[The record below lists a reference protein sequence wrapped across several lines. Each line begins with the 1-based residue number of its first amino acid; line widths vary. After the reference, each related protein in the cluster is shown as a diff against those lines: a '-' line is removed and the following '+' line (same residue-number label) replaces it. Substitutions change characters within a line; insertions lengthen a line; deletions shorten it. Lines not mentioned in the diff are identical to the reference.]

1 MNELE
6 SIFTKIYS
14 SATWAMGQNDSKS
27 GLGSSNSWTIFIRKY
42 LTQVIKEKNIKSMID
57 TSCGDWF
64 WMKTIK
70 DLLPFYLGI
79 DIVQPIIIENKNLY
93 ENDKIKFLHSDFL
106 SYLKTL
112 PDKSVDL
119 VLCRH
124 TCEHLPTAYNL
135 EFIEEVKRVSTYL
148 LLTTHLTSTVN
159 KNLQIPQESY
169 RPINL
174 NLEPYV
180 SELNNYYVESHYD
193 GPIENFC
200 PEMFIHLYR
209 F

>member
-6 SIFTKIYS
+6 YIFTKIYS
-14 SATWAMGQNDSKS
+14 SSTWAMGQNDSKS
-27 GLGSSNSWTIFIRKY
+27 GLGSSNNWTVFIRKY
-42 LTQVIKEKNIKSMID
+42 LPQVIRDKNIKSMID

-70 DLLPFYLGI
+70 ESLPFYLGI
-79 DIVQPIIIENKNLY
+79 DIVQPVIVENKNLY

-119 VLCRH
+119 VFCRH

-135 EFIEEVKRVSTYL
+135 DFIEEVKRVSTYL

-159 KNLQIPQESY
+159 KNLQIPHDSY
-169 RPINL
+169 RPVNL
-174 NLEPYV
+174 NLQPYV

-200 PEMFIHLYR
+200 PEMFIHLYK

>member
-1 MNELE
+1 MNLE
-6 SIFTKIYS
+6 ENFTNIYNTN
-14 SATWAMGQNDSKS
+14 AWHMGQNDSKS
-27 GLGSSNSWTIFIRKY
+27 GLGSSNNYTIFIRKY
-42 LTQVIKEKNIKSMID
+42 LRDLIKDKNIKSMID

-70 DLLPFYLGI
+70 DSLPFYLGI
-79 DIVQPIIIENKNLY
+79 DIVKDLILKNKTIY

-106 SYLKTL
+106 SHLKTL
-112 PDKSVDL
+112 KDKSVDL

-124 TCEHLPTAYNL
+124 TCEHLPTDYNL
-135 EFIEEVKRVSTYL
+135 EFIKEVKRVSKYL
-148 LLTTHLTSTVN
+148 LLTTHLVCNTN
-159 KNLQIPQESY
+159 KNLNIPYETY

-180 SELNNYYVESHYD
+180 SELNNYYIGSHYD
-193 GPIENFC
+193 GPVNNFH
-200 PEMFIHLYR
+200 PEMFIHLYM